1 DQEVLKYLHVT
12 LRESELEI
20 LKGPRYLNDNIIDF
34 CFAYLSSCWQSDD
47 ILLVSPSISFWI
59 AHCQESPDSLKG
71 VLLSD
76 LNMGDKQLIVFPIN
90 DNGDLSRADGGTHWS
105 LLVYYKR
112 TNMFV
117 HHDSFNGMNTN
128 VAMKFYHKIKGFFGT
143 AIFDVCGYDPRFKRG
158 PTPQQSN
165 HYDCGL
171 YVIAIARVIC
181 QWYMGLSTSTCNYD
195 DDDLWFSYVEDNVS
209 DSVEFSMRT
218 EILNLIQEL

>member
-1 DQEVLKYLHVT
+1 DMEVLKYHHVT
-12 LRESELEI
+12 LRESELDI
-20 LKGPRYLNDNIIDF
+20 LKGPRYLNDNIIDLY
-34 CFAYLSSCWQSDD
+34 FAYLYSCWQSDD

-76 LNMGDKQLIVFPIN
+76 LNMRDKQLIVFPVN

-105 LLVYYKR
+105 LLVYYKK

-117 HHDSFNGMNTN
+117 HHDSFDGMNTN
-128 VAMKFYHKIKGFFGT
+128 VAMKFYHKIKGFFGSGGEYGDR
-143 AIFDVCGYDPRFKRG
+143 ILSQG

-165 HYDCGL
+165 NYDCGI

-181 QWYMGLSTSTCNYD
+181 QWYMVLSTSTCNYD

>member
-1 DQEVLKYLHVT
+1 DMEVLKYHHVT
-12 LRESELEI
+12 LRESELDI

-34 CFAYLSSCWQSDD
+34 YFAYLSSCWQSDD

-76 LNMGDKQLIVFPIN
+76 LNMRDKQLIVFPVN
-90 DNGDLSRADGGTHWS
+90 DNGDLSRADGGNHWS
-105 LLVYYKR
+105 LLVYYKK

-117 HHDSFNGMNTN
+117 HHDSFDGMNTN
-128 VAMKFYHKIKGFFGT
+128 VAMKFYHKIKSLFGSGGEYGDS
-143 AIFDVCGYDPRFKRG
+143 ILSSG

-165 HYDCGL
+165 NYDCGL

-181 QWYMGLSTSTCNYD
+181 QWYMVLSTSTCNYD

-218 EILNLIQEL
+218 EILNLIEEL